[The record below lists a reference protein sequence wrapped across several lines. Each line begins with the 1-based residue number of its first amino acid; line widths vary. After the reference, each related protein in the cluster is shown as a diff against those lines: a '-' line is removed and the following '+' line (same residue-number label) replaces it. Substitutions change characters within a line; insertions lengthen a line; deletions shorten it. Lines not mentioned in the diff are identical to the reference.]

1 MTNYLITGG
10 AGFIGSNLVHLVAQK
25 KLGRVIVLD
34 RLTYAGNR
42 DNLASLEQSSEFVFV
57 EGDINDRPLV
67 DSLFDKYQP
76 RFVFHLAAESH
87 VDRSID
93 GPRDFIQTNLLGTFE
108 LLEAARKYWSKED
121 DQTKAQFRFVHI
133 STDEVYGALGKTGL
147 FDENRPY
154 QPNSPYA
161 ASKAGSDHLVRAYFH
176 TYGLPVVTTNCSNNY
191 GPYQFP
197 EKLIPLVTLNALEG
211 KALPVYGDGQNV
223 RDWIYVN
230 DHCEALLAAAE
241 KGRLGETY
249 CVGTRCER
257 TTLQI
262 VETICD
268 LLDELAPVAE
278 NPALGQ
284 QRQKVASYRD
294 LITFVADRP
303 GHDWRYAIDP
313 TKISAE
319 LGWQPEM
326 TFEAGLRSTL
336 SWYLANGEWRN
347 RITERNNARDRRG
360 LDAED
365 NSDCEKK

>member
-1 MTNYLITGG
+1 MTTTNYLITGG
-10 AGFIGSNLVHLVAQK
+10 AGFIGSNLVHLIAK
-25 KLGRVIVLD
+25 EGRGKVIVLD
-34 RLTYAGNR
+34 SLTYAGNR
-42 DNLASLEQSSEFVFV
+42 ENLAGLESSADCVFV
-57 EGDINDRPLV
+57 EGDVNDRELL
-67 DSLFDKYQP
+67 DSCFEKYQP
-76 RFVFHLAAESH
+76 GFVFHLAAESH

-93 GPRDFIQTNLLGTFE
+93 GPRDFIQTNIVGTFE
-108 LLEAARKYWSKED
+108 LLEATRKYWADLD
-121 DQTKAQFRFVHI
+121 DDKKAEFRFIHI
-133 STDEVYGALGKTGL
+133 STDEVYGALGKTGF
-147 FDENRPY
+147 FDEERAY

-161 ASKAGSDHLVRAYFH
+161 ASKAGSDHLVRSYFH

-223 RDWIYVN
+223 RDWIYVT
-230 DHCEALLAAAE
+230 DHCQALLAAAD

-268 LLDELAPVAE
+268 LLDELAPVAD
-278 NPALGQ
+278 NHALQ
-284 QRQKVASYRD
+284 QRQGDVKSYRD

-313 TKISAE
+313 SKISEE
-319 LGWQPEM
+319 LGWQPAT
-326 TFEAGLRSTL
+326 TFEEGLHATI
-336 SWYLANGEWRN
+336 SWYLSHGDWCS
-347 RITERNNARDRRG
+347 RIAERNDARKRIG
-360 LDAED
+360 L
-365 NSDCEKK
+365 NSAQKGGR